1 MIVIENGNPCS
12 ATASDRFY
20 RLLVWVFLSLSEV
33 IFKFELTLA
42 GISEYSREEISRRH
56 NVYGTIIVIVRP
68 NCARQRALRP
78 KTGFTG
84 LVCEASVSIVTPQLI
99 SVAFRVTF
107 GSFR

>member
-42 GISEYSREEISRRH
+42 GISEYSREEI
-56 NVYGTIIVIVRP
+56 
-68 NCARQRALRP
+68 
-78 KTGFTG
+78 
-84 LVCEASVSIVTPQLI
+84 
-99 SVAFRVTF
+99 
-107 GSFR
+107 